1 MVTAARHRRS
11 NLGGA
16 IFAGITIALM
26 SYLTFA
32 ALQGE
37 RGLFRLFQVEAQA
50 SRLQEELA
58 ALQSERA
65 AIAVK
70 TQGLASERIDLEL
83 LDEQA
88 RKVLGLARADEI
100 IIR

>member
-11 NLGGA
+11 NLGGVV
-16 IFAGITIALM
+16 FAGITIALM